1 MLNQLLNL
9 SRLSKQIIMSFIDSI
24 LLITILLVAHSIHLD
39 YWYFP
44 KDDTIR
50 LILVAP
56 IIGIP
61 IFAKI
66 GLYKSVIRHID
77 LKALWSVVQAVSLY
91 ALIWSLV
98 GLFIQTDIVRD
109 RGFNIGIIPLS
120 VIIIN
125 WLLAILVISGIR
137 VGARFILSNN
147 IKLSILNYEFKS
159 KTDHVDSDLSRVLIY
174 GAGDAGLQLA
184 LALNN
189 SSQLH
194 PVGFIDDNKDL
205 QGSNIADLKIY
216 SINDIEELIYKLKVD
231 EVLIALPSASRS
243 DRFSIIDKLE
253 RHPVIVRTLPGVTE
267 IAQGKVKIDDLLQV
281 SIKDL
286 LGRKPV
292 EPNHSL
298 LGKNIT
304 NKIVAVTGAGGSI
317 GSELCRQI
325 IFLKPKALILYEMN
339 ELALYLIEKELSTI
353 NNSSLNIYPILG
365 SVNNNNRLK
374 NLFKRFAVDTVY
386 HAAAYKHVPMVEFNN
401 TEGVNNNV
409 FGTLSCAEAAIQAE
423 VETFVLISTDKAVRP
438 TNTMGATK
446 RTAELILQAL
456 SLKQSITKFTMVRF
470 GNVLGSSGSVIPLF
484 KKQIIEGGPV
494 TVTDKEII
502 RYFMTVTEAV
512 ELIIQAGAMG
522 TGGDVF
528 VLDMGK
534 AIKIK
539 DLAEKMIRLSGL
551 KVRDELHPGG
561 DIEIKYTGL
570 RAGEKLYEELLI
582 GDNVS
587 KTDNSLI
594 MRAKEDMLNWHDLKS
609 LLDELRDAID
619 NSDHD
624 NLRNLLIEIVPNFK
638 PQSAISDILYNNNK
652 LSSNNHKDNR
662 GYIGNLSTKNL

>member
-1 MLNQLLNL
+1 MLNRLLNL
-9 SRLSKQIIMSFIDSI
+9 SRLSKQLIMSFIDSI
-24 LLITILLVAHSIHLD
+24 LLITILLAAYSIHLD

-50 LILVAP
+50 LILAAP

-77 LKALWSVVQAVSLY
+77 LKVLWSVVQAVSLY
-91 ALIWSLV
+91 ALIWGFV
-98 GLFIQTDIVRD
+98 GFFMQTDIVRD
-109 RGFNIGIIPLS
+109 RGFHIGIIPLS

-125 WLLAILVISGIR
+125 WLLAILVIGGIR
-137 VGARFILSNN
+137 VGARFILSDN

-184 LALNN
+184 LALNS

-205 QGSNIADLKIY
+205 QGSNIADLKVY
-216 SINDIEELIYKLKVD
+216 SINDIEELIHKLKVN
-231 EVLIALPSASRS
+231 EVLVALPSASRS

-253 RHPVIVRTLPGVTE
+253 RYPVIVRTLPGVTE

-286 LGRKPV
+286 LGRKSV

-298 LGKNIT
+298 LGKNII
-304 NKIVAVTGAGGSI
+304 NKTVVVTGAGGSI

-325 IFLKPKALILYEMN
+325 IFLKPKALILYEMT
-339 ELALYLIEKELSTI
+339 ELALYSIEKELSII

-409 FGTLSCAEAAIQAE
+409 FGTLSCAEAAIYAE

-502 RYFMTVTEAV
+502 RYFMTVSEAV

-594 MRAKEDMLNWHDLKS
+594 MRAKEDMLNWHDLKL

-624 NLRNLLIEIVPNFK
+624 NLRNLLIEIVPGFK
-638 PQSAISDILYNNNK
+638 PQSEISDILYKDKK
-652 LSSNNHKDNR
+652 LSSNNHRNSNSPR
-662 GYIGNLSTKNL
+662 FL